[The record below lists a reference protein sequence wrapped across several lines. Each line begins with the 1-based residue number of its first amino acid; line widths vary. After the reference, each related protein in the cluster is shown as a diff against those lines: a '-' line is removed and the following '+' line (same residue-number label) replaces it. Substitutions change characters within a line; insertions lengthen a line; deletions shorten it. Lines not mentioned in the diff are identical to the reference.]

1 MHLKDLVPMA
11 GLTVAEVNPSSAFV
25 LPVEDDDNPLLEKRV
40 DQTANAQGPQKT
52 EPATKTAA
60 LARDPVKKSLA
71 PALEKERDK
80 TKGKDRAKA
89 TAPSATARSKTPTG
103 VGEKENVTK
112 RAPKA
117 STSKV
122 PPASSAVTTKT
133 VSVPTSQPAA
143 VSNVMTRG
151 KFGASN
157 KLPPSRSGPRRV
169 PIDSAEAA
177 LPIGPGW
184 RG

>member
-89 TAPSATARSKTPTG
+89 TAPPATARSKTPTG

-143 VSNVMTRG
+143 VSNVTTRG